1 MIGYHIRQLN
11 GKAVSFGI
19 NDAIICPDTLQNRTV
34 MLQTH
39 GQHLGSDQILRQG
52 DLASMSDFIAA
63 EAGKD
68 GLHKALQLVSTLQ
81 MTLDLNHLINTF
93 STEINSLVPH
103 KSIAFRN
110 KVQNINIRF
119 GGAARHSCTYQLVTT
134 EQTLGQLT
142 ITRNKKFTSNET
154 VMLEYLLCSLVYPL
168 RNAIM
173 YKNALIAALKDPL
186 TGVNNRNAMNTSMIR
201 EIELSR
207 RHGSSLSLIALDID
221 FLKKINDGFGHA
233 AGDCA
238 IKAVAS
244 AVSDCIRSSDMLFR
258 FGGEE
263 FLVLLS
269 NTGKKGALMLA
280 ERIRHTIKSLECK
293 YGEFTL
299 PLTASLG
306 VACYAMRDNSETLFK
321 KADMALY
328 RAKSDGRN
336 CVRFTEQGS

>member
-1 MIGYHIRQLN
+1 MN
-11 GKAVSFGI
+11 SFG
-19 NDAIICPDTLQNRTV
+19 TV

-39 GQHLGSDQILRQG
+39 GQHNISDQISGQSN
-52 DLASMSDFIAA
+52 LALMSNFIEA
-63 EAGKD
+63 EAGRD
-68 GLHKALQLVSTLQ
+68 GLNKALQIVSTLQ
-81 MTLDLNHLINTF
+81 TTLDINNLINTF

-103 KSIAFRN
+103 NSIEFEN
-110 KVQNINIRF
+110 QSQNIGIKF
-119 GGAARHSCTYQLVTT
+119 GNTARHSCSYQLVTA
-134 EQTLGQLT
+134 EQSLGQLT

-154 VMLEYLLCSLVYPL
+154 IILEYLLCSLVYPL
-168 RNAIM
+168 RNAIL

-186 TGVNNRNAMNTSMIR
+186 TGANNRNAMNSSMIR

-207 RHGSSLSLIALDID
+207 RHGTPLSLIALDID
-221 FLKKINDGFGHA
+221 FLKKINDSYGHA

-238 IKAVAS
+238 IKAVAN

-269 NTGKKGALMLA
+269 NTNKKGALMLA
-280 ERIRHTIKSLECK
+280 ERIRHTIESLECK
-293 YGEFTL
+293 YSDFVI
-299 PLTASLG
+299 PLSASLG
-306 VACYAMRDNSETLFK
+306 VSCYTMRDNSETLFK

-336 CVRFTEQGS
+336 CVRFSQEDK